1 MTPEVE
7 RAVAAIRES
16 FAGTNFAV
24 EEDGAGGAY
33 VIVEGVE
40 LGPRFTPPRTWLGGH
55 LTAQVP
61 YSDVYPLFIGAEVRW
76 VDGRGFSAP
85 LSLGHNFGGRAA
97 IQVSR
102 RSNRRDPKLETPICK
117 FNKVLHWL
125 RYEA

>member
-7 RAVAAIRES
+7 RAVSAIRDS
-16 FAGTNFAV
+16 FEGANVVV

-33 VIVEGVE
+33 VIVEVVE
-40 LGPRFTPPRTWLGGH
+40 LGPRFTPSRTWLGGH

-61 YSDVYPLFIGAEVRW
+61 YSDVYPLFIGADVRW
-76 VDGRGFSAP
+76 ADGRGFSAP
-85 LSLGHNFGGRAA
+85 LSLGHSFRGRAA

>member
-1 MTPEVE
+1 MILEVE
-7 RAVAAIRES
+7 RAVKAIRET
-16 FAGTNFAV
+16 FEGATALV

-33 VIVEGVE
+33 VIIDGVD
-40 LGPRFTPPRTWLGGH
+40 LGPRFSPSTTWLGGH

-61 YSDVYPLFIGAEVRW
+61 YSDVYPLFIGTEVRW
-76 VDGRGFSAP
+76 ANGRGFSAP
-85 LSLGHNFGGRAA
+85 LSLGHNFRGRAA

-102 RSNRRDPKLETPICK
+102 RSNRRDPKFETPAAK

>member
-7 RAVAAIRES
+7 RAVTAIRET
-16 FAGTNFAV
+16 FEGATILV

-33 VIVEGVE
+33 VIIEDVD
-40 LGPRFTPPRTWLGGH
+40 LGLRFNPSKTWLGGH
-55 LTAQVP
+55 LTVQVP
-61 YSDVYPLFIGAEVRW
+61 YSDVYPLFIGAEVKW
-76 VDGRGFSAP
+76 ADGRAFSAP
-85 LSLGHNFGGRAA
+85 ISHGHNFRGRGA

-102 RSNRRDPKLETPICK
+102 KSNRRDPKFEKPVTK

>member
-7 RAVAAIRES
+7 RAVKAICES
-16 FAGTNFAV
+16 FVGATISA

-33 VIVEGVE
+33 ALVDGVD
-40 LGPRFTPPRTWLGGH
+40 LGPRFNPSKTWLGGH

-76 VDGRGFSAP
+76 ADGRGFSAP
-85 LSLGHNFGGRAA
+85 LSLGHTFKGRAA

-102 RSNRRDPKLETPICK
+102 RSNRRDPKFETPVAK

>member
-7 RAVAAIRES
+7 RAVRAIRES
-16 FAGTNFAV
+16 FQGANVVV
-24 EEDGAGGAY
+24 EEDEAGGAY
-33 VIVEGVE
+33 VIVEGVD
-40 LGPRFTPPRTWLGGH
+40 LGPRFTPSITWLGGH

-76 VDGRGFSAP
+76 ADGRGFCAP
-85 LSLGHNFGGRAA
+85 LSLGHNFRGRVAV
-97 IQVSR
+97 QVSR

>member
-1 MTPEVE
+1 MVPEVE

-16 FAGTNFAV
+16 FEGANVVA

-33 VIVEGVE
+33 VTVDGVE
-40 LGPRFTPPRTWLGGH
+40 LGPRFTPSRTWLGGH

-76 VDGRGFSAP
+76 ADGRSFSAP
-85 LSLGHNFGGRAA
+85 LSLGHNFRGRAA